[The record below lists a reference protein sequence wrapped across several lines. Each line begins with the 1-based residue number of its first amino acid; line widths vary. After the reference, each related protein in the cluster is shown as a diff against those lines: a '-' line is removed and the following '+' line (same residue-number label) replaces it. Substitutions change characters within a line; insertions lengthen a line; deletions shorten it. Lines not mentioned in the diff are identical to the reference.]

1 MGPYRKSRIRR
12 EPVIHSPLGECPRR
26 PSRMGPRRRR
36 GPNMGSRIRR
46 AAMSALVLGPLLLT
60 ACVRFESFPRP
71 QIVSLR
77 PPFLLE
83 DRLLTLREPV
93 PGGWGTLQTVPVGR
107 NLWARL
113 DPDPSAPVLRY
124 VASNLEIVSKL
135 SSGFYDAGLHRAK
148 YSLTVAVERGGP
160 ERQLKAEGTGRS
172 GLSSPVAAY
181 AAVEDAVTKLYQQLV
196 TPP

>member
-1 MGPYRKSRIRR
+1 MVSRT
-12 EPVIHSPLGECPRR
+12 
-26 PSRMGPRRRR
+26 
-36 GPNMGSRIRR
+36 RR
-46 AAMSALVLGPLLLT
+46 AAMLGLVLGPLLLT

-71 QIVSLR
+71 QIVSPR
-77 PPFLLE
+77 PPFILE
-83 DRLLTLREPV
+83 DRLLTLRESV
-93 PGGWGTLQTVPVGR
+93 PGGWGTLETVQVGR

-124 VASNLEIVSKL
+124 VASNLEVASKP
-135 SSGFYDAGLHRAK
+135 SNGFYDAGLHRAK
-148 YSLTVAVERGGP
+148 YSLTVAVESGGL

-196 TPP
+196 TPSTASVSVAR

>member
-1 MGPYRKSRIRR
+1 
-12 EPVIHSPLGECPRR
+12 
-26 PSRMGPRRRR
+26 
-36 GPNMGSRIRR
+36 
-46 AAMSALVLGPLLLT
+46 MSVLVLGTLLLT

-71 QIVSLR
+71 QIVSPR

-83 DRLLTLREPV
+83 NRLLTLRESV
-93 PGGWGTLQTVPVGR
+93 PGGWGTLETVPVGR
-107 NLWARL
+107 SLWL
-113 DPDPSAPVLRY
+113 LFDPDPSAPVLRY
-124 VASNLEIVSKL
+124 VASNLEVVSKP

-148 YSLTVAVERGGP
+148 YSLTVAVQDGGA

-172 GLSSPVAAY
+172 GLSSPGAAY